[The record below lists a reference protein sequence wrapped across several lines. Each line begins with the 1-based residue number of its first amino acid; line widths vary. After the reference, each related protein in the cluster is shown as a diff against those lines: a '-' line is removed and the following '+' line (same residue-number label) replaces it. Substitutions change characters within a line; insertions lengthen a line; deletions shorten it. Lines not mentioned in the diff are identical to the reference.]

1 MARILCTFAFAAAAW
16 LAATAAGAA
25 YPERPIRLVIGQAPG
40 GATDIVA
47 RAFAARLAEAL
58 GQPIVI
64 DNRAG
69 AGGTL
74 GAALVAKAPADGYT
88 LLLATN
94 GPIAIAP
101 HVMRDLAYEPA
112 RDFEPVGL
120 FSEVAFMLVA
130 HPAVKAGSIGEL
142 IKLARAQP
150 GRLNFASS
158 GQAGTPHLCGELFKM
173 LAGVDIVHV
182 PYRGGAPAQTDLIAG
197 RVQLYC
203 AGYPSLAPHINAGRV
218 RALAIA
224 AARRSKV
231 LPNVP
236 TAAEAGLG
244 GFEVSAW
251 NGILAPSQTPR
262 AVIERLHTAMTVVS
276 RQPGYEAELEA
287 RGVEAV
293 LLAPAA
299 YRDYVR
305 RESDRWRK
313 VVQAAKVTAE

>member
-1 MARILCTFAFAAAAW
+1 MARILCTLAFAAAAW

-47 RAFAARLAEAL
+47 RAFAARLADAL
-58 GQPIVI
+58 GQPIII
-64 DNRAG
+64 DNRPG

-101 HVMRDLAYEPA
+101 HVMRDLPYEPA
-112 RDFEPVGL
+112 RDFSPVGL
-120 FSEVAFMLVA
+120 FSEVTFMLVA
-130 HPAVKAGSIGEL
+130 HPAVKAGSIREL
-142 IKLARAQP
+142 VKLAHAQP
-150 GRLNFASS
+150 GKLNFASS

-173 LAGVDIVHV
+173 LAGIDIVHI

-218 RALAIA
+218 RPLAIA
-224 AARRSKV
+224 APRRSRV

-236 TAAEAGLG
+236 TAAEAGLP

-251 NGILAPSQTPR
+251 NGILAPAQTPQS
-262 AVIERLHTAMTVVS
+262 VIERLHAAMTAVS

-299 YRDYVR
+299 YREYVR

-313 VVQAAKVTAE
+313 VVQTAKITAE